1 MAKKKTVLPT
11 DKDIQS
17 KKDAFKDIMEKIA
30 SGELD
35 VTNKKQ
41 TATDKLM
48 LVKDE
53 LLLLKD
59 KNIPYTIIAKI
70 LEENLGLKVSE
81 QTLRAFCQSRLG
93 FHKKK
98 RTTKA
103 AKMVLD
109 GDVVEKSEKSVGY
122 DASKDLAG
130 DDVKFD

>member
-1 MAKKKTVLPT
+1 MAKKKIALPT
-11 DKDIQS
+11 NESIES
-17 KKDAFKDIMEKIA
+17 KKDAFKELMEKIA

-35 VTNKKQ
+35 ITNKKQ

-59 KNIPYTIIAKI
+59 KNIPYAIIAKI
-70 LEENLGLKVSE
+70 LEENLDLKVSE
-81 QTLRAFCQSRLG
+81 QTLRAFCQNRLG
-93 FHKKK
+93 FPKKQ
-98 RTTKA
+98 RTTKS
-103 AKMVLD
+103 AKKVLD

-130 DDVKFD
+130 DNVKFD